1 MLKKSIYFNIKLN
14 IPFERLMKKIFFSI
28 FLKLNEI
35 FFIFGEIKL
44 NFMKNFMKKITL
56 VALAF
61 IVFSCSTDEE
71 QNSLKP
77 VSIAELAK
85 ATPELSTFVAALE
98 ITGLTETFEAQG
110 DYTVFAPDNAA
121 FTSLLTTL
129 GYTQLS
135 QVPVSLLTSVL
146 KYHVLNS
153 RVLSSSLTD
162 GQTAATLQGQNIT
175 INIDTVV
182 NVTTV
187 SITDANTTTSD
198 SEIGARDIKCTNGII
213 HRINKVLL
221 PN

>member
-1 MLKKSIYFNIKLN
+1 M
-14 IPFERLMKKIFFSI
+14 
-28 FLKLNEI
+28 KLNEI

-61 IVFSCSTDEE
+61 IAFSCSSDIEE
-71 QNSLKP
+71 KNIKS
-77 VSIAELAK
+77 VSIAEIAK
-85 ATPELSTFVAALE
+85 ITPELSTLVAALE

-175 INIDTVV
+175 INIDTVA

-187 SITDANTTTSD
+187 TVTDANTTTSD

-213 HRINKVLL
+213 HRINAVLL
-221 PN
+221 PNLGN

>member
-1 MLKKSIYFNIKLN
+1 
-14 IPFERLMKKIFFSI
+14 
-28 FLKLNEI
+28 
-35 FFIFGEIKL
+35 
-44 NFMKNFMKKITL
+44 MKNFMKKITL

-61 IVFSCSTDEE
+61 IAFSCSSDIEE
-71 QNSLKP
+71 KNIKS
-77 VSIAELAK
+77 VSIAEIAK
-85 ATPELSTFVAALE
+85 ITPELSTLVAALE

-121 FTSLLTTL
+121 FTSLLTSL

-135 QVPVSLLTSVL
+135 EVPVPLLTDVL
-146 KYHVLNS
+146 KYHVLSS

-175 INIDTVV
+175 INIDTVA

-187 SITDANTTTSD
+187 SITDENDDTSD

-213 HRINKVLL
+213 HRINAVLL
-221 PN
+221 PNLGN

>member
-44 NFMKNFMKKITL
+44 NFMKNFI
-56 VALAF
+56 
-61 IVFSCSTDEE
+61 
-71 QNSLKP
+71 
-77 VSIAELAK
+77 
-85 ATPELSTFVAALE
+85 VAALE

>member
-1 MLKKSIYFNIKLN
+1 
-14 IPFERLMKKIFFSI
+14 
-28 FLKLNEI
+28 LKLNEI
-35 FFIFGEIKL
+35 FFIFGKIKL
-44 NFMKNFMKKITL
+44 NLMKNFMKKITL

-61 IVFSCSTDEE
+61 IAFSCSSDIEE
-71 QNSLKP
+71 KNIKS
-77 VSIAELAK
+77 VSIAEIAK
-85 ATPELSTFVAALE
+85 ITPELSTLVAALE

-121 FTSLLTTL
+121 FTSLLTSL

-135 QVPVSLLTSVL
+135 EVPVPLLTDVL
-146 KYHVLNS
+146 KYHVLSS

-175 INIDTVV
+175 INIDTVA

-187 SITDANTTTSD
+187 SITDANTTTAD
-198 SEIGARDIKCTNGII
+198 SEIGARDIRCTNGII

-221 PN
+221 PNLGN

>member
-1 MLKKSIYFNIKLN
+1 M
-14 IPFERLMKKIFFSI
+14 
-28 FLKLNEI
+28 KLNEI

-44 NFMKNFMKKITL
+44 NLMKNFMKKITL

-71 QNSLKP
+71 LKSLKP
-77 VSIAELAK
+77 VSIAEIAK
-85 ATPELSTFVAALE
+85 ATPELSLFVQALT
-98 ITGLTETFEAQG
+98 ITGLADTFFQSG

-121 FTSLLTTL
+121 FTSLLTSL

-135 QVPVSLLTSVL
+135 QVPVPLLTDVL
-146 KYHVLNS
+146 KYHVLSS

-175 INIDTVV
+175 INIDTVA

-187 SITDANTTTSD
+187 SITDENDDTSD

-213 HRINKVLL
+213 HRIDTVLL
-221 PN
+221 PNLGN

>member
-1 MLKKSIYFNIKLN
+1 M
-14 IPFERLMKKIFFSI
+14 
-28 FLKLNEI
+28 KLNEI
-35 FFIFGEIKL
+35 FFIFGKIKL
-44 NFMKNFMKKITL
+44 NLMKNFMKKITL
-56 VALAF
+56 VAFAF

-71 QNSLKP
+71 LKSLKP
-77 VSIAELAK
+77 VSIAEIAK

>member
-1 MLKKSIYFNIKLN
+1 M
-14 IPFERLMKKIFFSI
+14 
-28 FLKLNEI
+28 KLNEI
-35 FFIFGEIKL
+35 FFIFGKIKL
-44 NFMKNFMKKITL
+44 NLMKNFMKKITL

-61 IVFSCSTDEE
+61 IAFSCSSDIEE
-71 QNSLKP
+71 KNIKS
-77 VSIAELAK
+77 VSIAEIAK
-85 ATPELSTFVAALE
+85 ITPELSTLVAALE

-121 FTSLLTTL
+121 FTSLLTSL

-135 QVPVSLLTSVL
+135 EVPVPLLTDVL
-146 KYHVLNS
+146 KYHVLSS

-175 INIDTVV
+175 INIDTVA

-187 SITDANTTTSD
+187 SITDANTTTAD
-198 SEIGARDIKCTNGII
+198 SEIGARDIRCTNGII

-221 PN
+221 PNLGN

>member
-1 MLKKSIYFNIKLN
+1 MFNIKLN

-71 QNSLKP
+71 QKSLKP
-77 VSIAELAK
+77 VSIAEIAK

>member
-1 MLKKSIYFNIKLN
+1 
-14 IPFERLMKKIFFSI
+14 
-28 FLKLNEI
+28 LKLNEI
-35 FFIFGEIKL
+35 FFIFGKIKL
-44 NFMKNFMKKITL
+44 NLMKNFMKKITL

-61 IVFSCSTDEE
+61 IAFSCSSDIEE
-71 QNSLKP
+71 KNIKS
-77 VSIAELAK
+77 VSIAEIAK
-85 ATPELSTFVAALE
+85 ITPELSTLVAALE

-121 FTSLLTTL
+121 FTSLLTSL

-135 QVPVSLLTSVL
+135 EVPVPLLTDVL
-146 KYHVLNS
+146 KYHVLSS

-175 INIDTVV
+175 INIDTVA

-187 SITDANTTTSD
+187 TVTDANTTTSD

-213 HRINKVLL
+213 HRINAVLL
-221 PN
+221 PNLGN

>member
-1 MLKKSIYFNIKLN
+1 
-14 IPFERLMKKIFFSI
+14 
-28 FLKLNEI
+28 LKLNEI

-44 NFMKNFMKKITL
+44 NLMKNFMKKITL

-61 IVFSCSTDEE
+61 IAFSCSSDIEE
-71 QNSLKP
+71 KNLKS
-77 VSIAELAK
+77 VSIAEIAK
-85 ATPELSTFVAALE
+85 ITPELSTLVAALE

-121 FTSLLTTL
+121 FTSLLTSL

-135 QVPVSLLTSVL
+135 EVPVPLLTDVL
-146 KYHVLNS
+146 KYHVLSS

-175 INIDTVV
+175 INIDTVA

-187 SITDANTTTSD
+187 TVTDANITTSD

-213 HRINKVLL
+213 HRINAVLL
-221 PN
+221 PNLGN